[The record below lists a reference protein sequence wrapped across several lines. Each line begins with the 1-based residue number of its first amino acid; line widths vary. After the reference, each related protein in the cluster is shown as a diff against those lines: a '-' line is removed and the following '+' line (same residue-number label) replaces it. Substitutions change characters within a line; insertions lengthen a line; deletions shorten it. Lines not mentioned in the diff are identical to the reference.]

1 MATKTL
7 PDQDVL
13 LQLLR
18 YDADTGKLFWRD
30 RGVEWFN
37 ETPARTAAD
46 TCRKWNTRY
55 ADTLALGTPERHGCT
70 AGHLLGKTA
79 KAHRVVWKMVTGAEP
94 EHIDHINGDPA
105 DNRIENL
112 RSVSRAVNNK
122 NVARN
127 RNNKSGASGVRYDP
141 CLKKWRVLIGV
152 NGQRLHVGVYN
163 CFTAALIARKA
174 AEIAHDFHPNHGRA
188 A

>member
-18 YDADTGKLFWRD
+18 YDADTGKLFWLERD
-30 RGVEWFN
+30 VSFFN
-37 ETPARTAAD
+37 DTASRAASDTAA
-46 TCRKWNTRY
+46 KWNTRY
-55 ADTLALGTPERHGCT
+55 AGTEAFTTVSAAGYKE
-70 AGHLLGKTA
+70 GHLLGSTT
-79 KAHRVVWKMVTGAEP
+79 KAHRIIWKMVSGEEAEFV
-94 EHIDHINGDPA
+94 DHINGGRA
-105 DNRIENL
+105 DNRIQNL
-112 RSVSRAVNNK
+112 RSVTRGQNAK
-122 NVARN
+122 NACRSPS
-127 RNNKSGASGVRYDP
+127 NKSGASGVRFDP
-141 CLKKWRVLIGV
+141 RLKKWRVLIGV

-163 CFTAALIARKA
+163 CFTAALIARKR